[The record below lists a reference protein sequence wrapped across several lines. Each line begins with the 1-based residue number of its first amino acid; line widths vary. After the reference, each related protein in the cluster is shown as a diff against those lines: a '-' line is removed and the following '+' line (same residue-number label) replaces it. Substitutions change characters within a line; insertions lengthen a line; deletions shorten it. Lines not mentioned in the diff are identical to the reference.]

1 MVVGDTGQA
10 IHTDSGLSMTATAYS
25 KHLRT
30 CEALQVVQWQP
41 VTVVVSAGLNIKL
54 MHCQGV
60 RDAHKM
66 KRLDAVGLADA
77 TLLSTLTRRL
87 GASLLTPEKI
97 GKSKECASIQHC

>member
-1 MVVGDTGQA
+1 M
-10 IHTDSGLSMTATAYS
+10 HM
-25 KHLRT
+25 
-30 CEALQVVQWQP
+30 QVVQQQA
-41 VTVVVSAGLNIKL
+41 VTVIISAGLNIKL
-54 MHCQGV
+54 MRWQGV
-60 RDAHKM
+60 RDVH

>member
-1 MVVGDTGQA
+1 MTSIIFEGLDT
-10 IHTDSGLSMTATAYS
+10 
-25 KHLRT
+25 K
-30 CEALQVVQWQP
+30 P
-41 VTVVVSAGLNIKL
+41 

-60 RDAHKM
+60 LDAHYTKRLDAHKT